1 MTQSQNQSQAQ
12 AQAQAINSLNFDL
25 LNPEKNNGCYQSVSL
40 AKGFDFVFVRPGSP
54 NPAAS
59 TVRLFGDTAIEGFTI
74 EELSTSGSVPA
85 LQAKNA
91 TTFDVLL
98 IAGQLVQGGKQNR
111 GINADMLVG
120 AGQSAKIPVTCVE
133 QGRWSGTPRSRFGH
147 AGFEPIDVRFDKMR
161 DVHAS
166 QRAGRAAEAN
176 QSKVWSTISQMSR
189 VLRSE
194 SPSADLLHSIRATKE
209 RLCRPMGASAHE
221 GQSAPEGQSATE
233 GQSAGPSTGHRAA
246 TVDPGVV
253 EQLRFIAERLHEMQR
268 EARTVMARLSAQLAE
283 GDSAEISSLRRQL
296 DQALRGLS
304 LLQQQYDR
312 LRLQVDETVAG
323 AGGMGGVG
331 GVDGMG
337 GAPVERVDIAVAD
350 AAAQGAAGMLVF
362 FNGEF
367 LAGDI
372 FADPQW
378 FAKVYGDLR
387 DSALMSWDFV
397 ARRRARSNLE
407 MDHESSAKAASTA
420 RSVVRDALGGDWN
433 ERAPIAHGRSMLLE
447 HPYLE
452 SAVLGGRDGSP
463 LHLLV
468 GTKQQPAILRT
479 NNERPDRMAY

>member
-1 MTQSQNQSQAQ
+1 MTQSQTQAQ

-147 AGFEPIDVRFDKMR
+147 AGFEPIDVRFSKMR
-161 DVHAS
+161 DVHES
-166 QRAGRAAEAN
+166 QRAGGDAEAN

-194 SPSADLLHSIRATKE
+194 SPSADLLHSIRATRE
-209 RLCRPMGASAHE
+209 RVSRPMGA
-221 GQSAPEGQSATE
+221 SATE

-268 EARTVMARLSAQLAE
+268 EARTVMAQLSAQLAE

-312 LRLQVDETVAG
+312 LRLQRDEAVAG
-323 AGGMGGVG
+323 AGGVGGAG

>member
-1 MTQSQNQSQAQ
+1 MTQSQNQS
-12 AQAQAINSLNFDL
+12 QAQAINSLNFDL

-147 AGFEPIDVRFDKMR
+147 AGFEPIDVRFSKMR

-166 QRAGRAAEAN
+166 QRENGTAEAN

-209 RLCRPMGASAHE
+209 RLCRPMGASATE
-221 GQSAPEGQSATE
+221 GQSAPEGQSA
-233 GQSAGPSTGHRAA
+233 GQSAAN
-246 TVDPGVV
+246 VDPGVV

-268 EARTVMARLSAQLAE
+268 EARTVMAQLSAQLAE

-323 AGGMGGVG
+323 AGGVGGMGGAG

>member
-1 MTQSQNQSQAQ
+1 MTQSQNQS
-12 AQAQAINSLNFDL
+12 QAQAINSLNFDL

-147 AGFEPIDVRFDKMR
+147 AGFEPIDVRFSKMR

-166 QRAGRAAEAN
+166 QRAGQAAEAN

-189 VLRSE
+189 ELRSE

-209 RLCRPMGASAHE
+209 RLCRPMGASA
-221 GQSAPEGQSATE
+221 TE
-233 GQSAGPSTGHRAA
+233 GQSAA

-268 EARTVMARLSAQLAE
+268 EARTVMAQLSAQLAE

-323 AGGMGGVG
+323 AGGVG
-331 GVDGMG
+331 GMG

>member
-1 MTQSQNQSQAQ
+1 MTQSQTQAQ

-147 AGFEPIDVRFDKMR
+147 AGFEPIDVRFSKMR
-161 DVHAS
+161 DVHES
-166 QRAGRAAEAN
+166 QRAGGAAEAN

-194 SPSADLLHSIRATKE
+194 SPSADLLHSIRATRE
-209 RLCRPMGASAHE
+209 RVSRPMGA
-221 GQSAPEGQSATE
+221 SATE

-268 EARTVMARLSAQLAE
+268 EARTVMAQLSAQLAE

-312 LRLQVDETVAG
+312 LRLQRDEAVAG
-323 AGGMGGVG
+323 AGGVGGAG

>member
-1 MTQSQNQSQAQ
+1 MTQSQTQAQ

-147 AGFEPIDVRFDKMR
+147 AGFEPIDVRFSKMR
-161 DVHAS
+161 DVHES
-166 QRAGRAAEAN
+166 QRAGGAAEAN

-194 SPSADLLHSIRATKE
+194 SPSADLLHSIRATRE
-209 RLCRPMGASAHE
+209 RLSRPMGA
-221 GQSAPEGQSATE
+221 SATE

-268 EARTVMARLSAQLAE
+268 EARTVMAQLSAQLAE

-323 AGGMGGVG
+323 AGGVG

>member
-1 MTQSQNQSQAQ
+1 MTQSQNQS
-12 AQAQAINSLNFDL
+12 QAQAINSLNFDL

-147 AGFEPIDVRFDKMR
+147 AGFEPIDVRFSKMR
-161 DVHAS
+161 DVHES
-166 QRAGRAAEAN
+166 QRAGGDAEAN

-194 SPSADLLHSIRATKE
+194 SPSADLLHSLRATRE
-209 RLCRPMGASAHE
+209 RVSRPMGASA
-221 GQSAPEGQSATE
+221 TE
-233 GQSAGPSTGHRAA
+233 GQSAA

-323 AGGMGGVG
+323 AGGVG

>member
-1 MTQSQNQSQAQ
+1 MTQSQNQS
-12 AQAQAINSLNFDL
+12 QAQAINSLNFDL

-74 EELSTSGSVPA
+74 EELSASGSVPA

-147 AGFEPIDVRFDKMR
+147 AGFEPIDVRFSKMR

-166 QRAGRAAEAN
+166 QRAGQAAEAN

-189 VLRSE
+189 ELRSE

-209 RLCRPMGASAHE
+209 RLCRPMGAN
-221 GQSAPEGQSATE
+221 ATE
-233 GQSAGPSTGHRAA
+233 GQSAGQSAA

-268 EARTVMARLSAQLAE
+268 EARTVMAQLSAQLAE

-323 AGGMGGVG
+323 AGGVG

>member
-1 MTQSQNQSQAQ
+1 MTQSQTQAQ

-74 EELSTSGSVPA
+74 EELSASGSVPA

-147 AGFEPIDVRFDKMR
+147 AGFEPIDVRFSKMR
-161 DVHAS
+161 DVHES
-166 QRAGRAAEAN
+166 QRAGGDAEAN

-194 SPSADLLHSIRATKE
+194 SPSADLLHSIRATRE
-209 RLCRPMGASAHE
+209 RLSRPMGA
-221 GQSAPEGQSATE
+221 SATE

-268 EARTVMARLSAQLAE
+268 EARTVMAQLSAQLAE

-312 LRLQVDETVAG
+312 LRLQRDEAVAG
-323 AGGMGGVG
+323 AGGVG

>member
-1 MTQSQNQSQAQ
+1 MTQYQNQAQAQ

-74 EELSTSGSVPA
+74 EELSASGSVPA

-147 AGFEPIDVRFDKMR
+147 AGFEPIDVRFSKMR
-161 DVHAS
+161 DVHES
-166 QRAGRAAEAN
+166 QRAGGDAEAN

-209 RLCRPMGASAHE
+209 RLCRPMGASA
-221 GQSAPEGQSATE
+221 TE
-233 GQSAGPSTGHRAA
+233 DQSAGPSTGHRAA

-268 EARTVMARLSAQLAE
+268 EARTVMAQLSAQLAE

-312 LRLQVDETVAG
+312 LRLQRDEAVAG
-323 AGGMGGVG
+323 AGGAGGTGGMGGAG

>member
-1 MTQSQNQSQAQ
+1 MTQSQNQ

-147 AGFEPIDVRFDKMR
+147 AGFEPIDVRFSKMR

-166 QRAGRAAEAN
+166 QRAGQAAEAN

-189 VLRSE
+189 ELRSE

-209 RLCRPMGASAHE
+209 RLCRPMGASA
-221 GQSAPEGQSATE
+221 TE
-233 GQSAGPSTGHRAA
+233 GQSAA

-323 AGGMGGVG
+323 AGGVGGMGGASGVG
-331 GVDGMG
+331 GAG

>member
-1 MTQSQNQSQAQ
+1 MTQSQTQAQ

-147 AGFEPIDVRFDKMR
+147 AGFEPIDVRFSKMR

-166 QRAGRAAEAN
+166 QRENGTAEAN

-194 SPSADLLHSIRATKE
+194 SPSADLLHSIRATRE
-209 RLCRPMGASAHE
+209 RLSRPMGA
-221 GQSAPEGQSATE
+221 SATE

-268 EARTVMARLSAQLAE
+268 EAHTVMAQLSAQLAE

-323 AGGMGGVG
+323 AGGVG